1 MRALNKPRLP
11 YTKVYRGGQRAISY
25 TTSGKAAAVLVSLM
39 RFVGEDRRVSMP
51 RALIAEDTGLTERQ
65 VKDAIR
71 SLKRTAVPD
80 PDTGRAVPLLE
91 VLKDGHN
98 GAATEYRLN
107 VSNVDAVPW
116 GYKNAAHGGVGAW
129 PAAPT
134 GARVGV
140 GAWPATP
147 TMARDGIGA
156 EPATPTSARVGVG
169 VEPATVGVE
178 PATVGV
184 ATKHGRGGACHPL
197 IDKEI
202 NKKIKEAGKGKNGEW
217 NGKPFFRSECPVCGK
232 QHAFM
237 LKGPEDGAGTCP
249 SSGGEVTAPPPD
261 GYRIAAR
268 GGAYVLEWLRD
279 GRA

>member
-1 MRALNKPRLP
+1 MNKPRLP

-51 RALIAEDTGLTERQ
+51 RTLIAEDTGLTERQ

-116 GYKNAAHGGVGAW
+116 GYKNAARG
-129 PAAPT
+129 
-134 GARVGV
+134 GV

-147 TMARDGIGA
+147 TGA
-156 EPATPTSARVGVG
+156 HVGVG
-169 VEPATVGVE
+169 AEPATVGVE

-202 NKKIKEAGKGKNGEW
+202 NKKTKEAGKGENGEW
-217 NGKPFFRSECPVCGK
+217 NGKPFFRSECPVCGR

-249 SSGGEVTAPPPD
+249 STGGEVTAPPPD

>member
-1 MRALNKPRLP
+1 MRALNSAGTPFTVVR
-11 YTKVYRGGQRAISY
+11 RGGQRAISY
-25 TTSGKAAAVLVSLM
+25 TTSGKAAAVMLSLM

-51 RALIAEDTGLTERQ
+51 RALIAKDTGLTERQ

-80 PDTGRAVPLLE
+80 PDTGEVVPLLE

-107 VSNVDAVPW
+107 VSNVDAVPR
-116 GYKNAAHGGVGAW
+116 GYKHTAHGGVGVW
-129 PAAPT
+129 PATLT

-140 GAWPATP
+140 GA
-147 TMARDGIGA
+147 
-156 EPATPTSARVGVG
+156 EPATPTGARVGVG
-169 VEPATVGVE
+169 VEPAAVGVE

-202 NKKIKEAGKGKNGEW
+202 NKKIKEAGKGERGEW
-217 NGKPFFRSECPVCGK
+217 NGSGLFRAECPECGK
-232 QHAFM
+232 THVFV
-237 LKGPEDGAGTCP
+237 LKGPEYGATTCP
-249 SSGGEVTAPPPD
+249 SLKCEVTAPPPD
-261 GYRIAAR
+261 GYRVTAQ
-268 GGAYVLEWLRD
+268 GDTYVLGWLGD

>member
-1 MRALNKPRLP
+1 MAFQ
-11 YTKVYRGGQRAISY
+11 YVA
-25 TTSGKAAAVLVSLM
+25 SGKAAAVLVSLM
-39 RFVGEDRRVSMP
+39 RYAGKRAGRRVSMP
-51 RALIAEDTGLTERQ
+51 RALIAEDTGLTDRQ

-80 PDTGRAVPLLE
+80 PDTGEDVPLLE

-107 VSNVDAVPW
+107 VSNVDAVPF
-116 GYKNAAHGGVGAW
+116 GYKYATHGGVGAE
-129 PAAPT
+129 PATPT

-140 GAWPATP
+140 GA
-147 TMARDGIGA
+147 
-156 EPATPTSARVGVG
+156 EPAA
-169 VEPATVGVE
+169 E
-178 PATVGV
+178 GV

-202 NKKIKEAGKGKNGEW
+202 NKKIKEAWKGESGEW
-217 NGKPFFRSECPVCGK
+217 NGKPFFRGECPVCGR

-237 LKGPEDGAGTCP
+237 LKGPEGGTGTCP
-249 SSGGEVTAPPPD
+249 SSGKEVTLPPPD
-261 GYRIAAR
+261 GYRVTDG
-268 GGAYVLEWLRD
+268 GGAHVLEWLGD

>member
-1 MRALNKPRLP
+1 MNKPRLP

-140 GAWPATP
+140 G
-147 TMARDGIGA
+147 
-156 EPATPTSARVGVG
+156 

-184 ATKHGRGGACHPL
+184 ATKHGRGGACHLL

-202 NKKIKEAGKGKNGEW
+202 NKKIKEAGKGENGEW

>member
-1 MRALNKPRLP
+1 MRALNSAGTPFTVVR
-11 YTKVYRGGQRAISY
+11 RGGQRAISY
-25 TTSGKAAAVLVSLM
+25 TTSGKAAAVMLSLM

-51 RALIAEDTGLTERQ
+51 RALIAKDTGLTERQ

-71 SLKRTAVPD
+71 SLKRTDVPD
-80 PDTGRAVPLLE
+80 PDTGEAVPLLE

-107 VSNVDAVPW
+107 VSNVDAVPR
-116 GYKNAAHGGVGAW
+116 GYKRAAHGGVGAW
-129 PAAPT
+129 PAT
-134 GARVGV
+134 L
-140 GAWPATP
+140 

-156 EPATPTSARVGVG
+156 EPATPITALDGVGVEPVTPTGARVGVG
-169 VEPATVGVE
+169 AEPAAVGVE

-202 NKKIKEAGKGKNGEW
+202 NKKIKEAGKGERGEW
-217 NGKPFFRSECPVCGK
+217 GGSSLFRAECPECGK
-232 QHAFM
+232 THVFV
-237 LKGPEDGAGTCP
+237 LKGPEYGATTCP
-249 SSGGEVTAPPPD
+249 SSKREVTAPPPD
-261 GYRIAAR
+261 GYRVTAQ
-268 GGAYVLEWLRD
+268 GGAYVLEWLHD

>member
-1 MRALNKPRLP
+1 MNKPRLP

-140 GAWPATP
+140 G
-147 TMARDGIGA
+147 
-156 EPATPTSARVGVG
+156 
-169 VEPATVGVE
+169 VE

-184 ATKHGRGGACHPL
+184 ATKHGRGGACHLL

-202 NKKIKEAGKGKNGEW
+202 NKKIKEAGKGENGEW

>member
-1 MRALNKPRLP
+1 MRASNSAGTPFTVVR
-11 YTKVYRGGQRAISY
+11 RGGQRAISY
-25 TTSGKAAAVLVSLM
+25 ATSGKAAAVLVSLM
-39 RFVGEDRRVSMP
+39 RFAGEDRRASMP

-80 PDTGRAVPLLE
+80 PDTGEAVPLLE

-107 VSNVDAVPW
+107 VSNVDGVPW
-116 GYKNAAHGGVGAW
+116 GYKIAAHGGVGVL
-129 PAAPT
+129 PATPT

-156 EPATPTSARVGVG
+156 EPATPTGARVGVG
-169 VEPATVGVE
+169 AEPAAVGVE

-184 ATKHGRGGACHPL
+184 AIKHGRGGACHPL

-202 NKKIKEAGKGKNGEW
+202 NKKIKEAGKGESGER
-217 NGKPFFRSECPVCGK
+217 NGKPFFRAECPVCGK

-237 LKGPEDGAGTCP
+237 LKGPENGAGTCP

-261 GYRIAAR
+261 GYRVIDN
-268 GGAYVLEWLRD
+268 GGAYVLEWLGD

>member
-1 MRALNKPRLP
+1 MNKPRLP

-156 EPATPTSARVGVG
+156 EPATPTGARVGVG
-169 VEPATVGVE
+169 VEPA
-178 PATVGV
+178 AVGV
-184 ATKHGRGGACHPL
+184 ATKRGRGGACHPL

-202 NKKIKEAGKGKNGEW
+202 NKKIKEAGKGENGEW

>member
-1 MRALNKPRLP
+1 MNKPRLP

-80 PDTGRAVPLLE
+80 PDTGRAVPILE

-134 GARVGV
+134 DARVGV

-156 EPATPTSARVGVG
+156 EPATPTGARVGVG

-178 PATVGV
+178 PTTVGV
-184 ATKHGRGGACHPL
+184 ATKRGRGGACHPL

-202 NKKIKEAGKGKNGEW
+202 NKKIKEAGKGKTG
-217 NGKPFFRSECPVCGK
+217 S
-232 QHAFM
+232 
-237 LKGPEDGAGTCP
+237 GTGNP
-249 SSGGEVTAPPPD
+249 SFVPSAP
-261 GYRIAAR
+261 YA
-268 GGAYVLEWLRD
+268 VSNTLSC
-279 GRA
+279 

>member
-1 MRALNKPRLP
+1 MNSAGTPFTVVR
-11 YTKVYRGGQRAISY
+11 RGGQRAISY
-25 TTSGKAAAVLVSLM
+25 TTSGKAAAVMLSLM

-51 RALIAEDTGLTERQ
+51 RALIAKDTGLTERQ

-80 PDTGRAVPLLE
+80 PDTGDAVPLLE

-107 VSNVDAVPW
+107 VSNVDAVPR
-116 GYKNAAHGGVGAW
+116 GYKSAAYGGVG
-129 PAAPT
+129 
-134 GARVGV
+134 V
-140 GAWPATP
+140 WPATL
-147 TMARDGIGA
+147 TG
-156 EPATPTSARVGVG
+156 ARVGVG
-169 VEPATVGVE
+169 VEPTTVGVE

-184 ATKHGRGGACHPL
+184 ATKRGRGGACHPL

-202 NKKIKEAGKGKNGEW
+202 NKKIKEAGKGENGEW
-217 NGKPFFRSECPVCGK
+217 NGKPLFRSECPVCGK

-268 GGAYVLEWLRD
+268 GGAYVLEWLGD

>member
-39 RFVGEDRRVSMP
+39 RFLGQREDRRVSMP

-129 PAAPT
+129 PATPT
-134 GARVGV
+134 MARDGIGAE
-140 GAWPATP
+140 PATP

-156 EPATPTSARVGVG
+156 EPATPTGARVG
-169 VEPATVGVE
+169 VGVE

-202 NKKIKEAGKGKNGEW
+202 KIIKEAGKGESGEW

-237 LKGPEDGAGTCP
+237 LKGPEGGAGTCP

>member
-1 MRALNKPRLP
+1 MNSAGTPFTVVR
-11 YTKVYRGGQRAISY
+11 RGGQRAISY
-25 TTSGKAAAVLVSLM
+25 TASGKAAAVMLSLM

-80 PDTGRAVPLLE
+80 PDTGEAVPLLE

-107 VSNVDAVPW
+107 VSNVDAVPR
-116 GYKNAAHGGVGAW
+116 GYKSAAHGGVG
-129 PAAPT
+129 
-134 GARVGV
+134 V
-140 GAWPATP
+140 WPATL
-147 TMARDGIGA
+147 TIARDGIGA
-156 EPATPTSARVGVG
+156 EPATPITAPDGVGVWPATPTGARVGVG
-169 VEPATVGVE
+169 VEPAAVGVE

-202 NKKIKEAGKGKNGEW
+202 NKKIKEAGKGENGEW

-249 SSGGEVTAPPPD
+249 STGGEVTAPPPD

>member
-1 MRALNKPRLP
+1 MNSAGTPFTVVR
-11 YTKVYRGGQRAISY
+11 RGGQRAISY
-25 TTSGKAAAVLVSLM
+25 TTSGKAAAVLLSLM

-51 RALIAEDTGLTERQ
+51 RALIAKDTGLTERQ

-80 PDTGRAVPLLE
+80 PATGEAVPLLE

-107 VSNVDAVPW
+107 VSNVDGVPL
-116 GYKNAAHGGVGAW
+116 GYKFAAHGGVGAGF
-129 PAAPT
+129 ATPT

-140 GAWPATP
+140 GAEPAAP
-147 TMARDGIGA
+147 TMPRDGKGA
-156 EPATPTSARVGVG
+156 EPAAPTGTRLGVG
-169 VEPATVGVE
+169 VATVTE
-178 PATVGV
+178 GV

-202 NKKIKEAGKGKNGEW
+202 NKKIKEAGKGENGEW
-217 NGKPFFRSECPVCGK
+217 NGKPFFRAECPVCGK
-232 QHAFM
+232 QHAFI
-237 LKGPEDGAGTCP
+237 LKGPENGAGTCP

-261 GYRIAAR
+261 GYHITAQ
-268 GGAYVLEWLRD
+268 GNSYVLEWLGD

>member
-1 MRALNKPRLP
+1 MRASNRHDLP
-11 YTKVYRGGQRAISY
+11 FTQVNRGGQLVFQYVA
-25 TTSGKAAAVLVSLM
+25 SGKAAAVLVSLM
-39 RFVGEDRRVSMP
+39 RYAGTREGRRVSMP
-51 RALIAEDTGLTERQ
+51 RALIAEDTGLTDRQ
-65 VKDAIR
+65 VKDAVR

-80 PDTGRAVPLLE
+80 PETGEAVPLLE

-129 PAAPT
+129 PATPTMARVGVGAGPATPT
-134 GARVGV
+134 GARVG
-140 GAWPATP
+140 
-147 TMARDGIGA
+147 
-156 EPATPTSARVGVG
+156 
-169 VEPATVGVE
+169 VGVE

-202 NKKIKEAGKGKNGEW
+202 NKKIKEAGKGENGEW

>member
-134 GARVGV
+134 
-140 GAWPATP
+140 
-147 TMARDGIGA
+147 MARDGIGA
-156 EPATPTSARVGVG
+156 EPATPTGARVGVG

-202 NKKIKEAGKGKNGEW
+202 NKKIKEA
-217 NGKPFFRSECPVCGK
+217 
-232 QHAFM
+232 
-237 LKGPEDGAGTCP
+237 
-249 SSGGEVTAPPPD
+249 PPD

>member
-1 MRALNKPRLP
+1 MNSAGTPFTVVR
-11 YTKVYRGGQRAISY
+11 RGGQRAISY
-25 TTSGKAAAVLVSLM
+25 TASGKAAAVLVSLM
-39 RFVGEDRRVSMP
+39 RFLGQREDRRVSMP

-80 PDTGRAVPLLE
+80 PDTGEAVPLLE

-116 GYKNAAHGGVGAW
+116 GYKRAAHGGVGAW
-129 PAAPT
+129 PAT
-134 GARVGV
+134 L
-140 GAWPATP
+140 

-156 EPATPTSARVGVG
+156 EPATPITALDGVGAEPATPTGARVGVG
-169 VEPATVGVE
+169 VEPTTVGVE

-184 ATKHGRGGACHPL
+184 ATKHSRGGACHPL

-202 NKKIKEAGKGKNGEW
+202 NKKIKEAGKGESGEW

-249 SSGGEVTAPPPD
+249 SSGGGVTAPPPD

>member
-1 MRALNKPRLP
+1 MRASNSAGTPFTVVR
-11 YTKVYRGGQRAISY
+11 RGGQRAISY

-51 RALIAEDTGLTERQ
+51 RALIAEDTGLTEKQ

-80 PDTGRAVPLLE
+80 PDTGEAVKLLE

-107 VSNVDAVPW
+107 VSNVDAVPRS
-116 GYKNAAHGGVGAW
+116 YRNAAHGGVGVW
-129 PAAPT
+129 PTTLT

-140 GAWPATP
+140 GVEPAAP
-147 TMARDGIGA
+147 TMVRDGIGA
-156 EPATPTSARVGVG
+156 EPATLTGARVGVG
-169 VEPATVGVE
+169 VATAAEGMAPAAE
-178 PATVGV
+178 GV

-202 NKKIKEAGKGKNGEW
+202 NKKIKETWKGESGEW
-217 NGKPFFRSECPVCGK
+217 DGSRLFRAKCPECGK
-232 QHAFM
+232 THVFTVN
-237 LKGPEDGAGTCP
+237 GPEYGTTTCK
-249 SSGGEVTAPPPD
+249 GYKGEVTAPPPD

-268 GGAYVLEWLRD
+268 GNAYVLEWLGD

>member
-134 GARVGV
+134 GAR
-140 GAWPATP
+140 
-147 TMARDGIGA
+147 DGIGA
-156 EPATPTSARVGVG
+156 EPATPKGARVGVG

-202 NKKIKEAGKGKNGEW
+202 NKKIKETGKGENGEW

-249 SSGGEVTAPPPD
+249 STGGEVTAPPPD

>member
-1 MRALNKPRLP
+1 MRALNKARLP

-51 RALIAEDTGLTERQ
+51 RTLIAEDTGLTERQ

-140 GAWPATP
+140 GA
-147 TMARDGIGA
+147 
-156 EPATPTSARVGVG
+156 EPAA
-169 VEPATVGVE
+169 VGVE

-184 ATKHGRGGACHPL
+184 AIKHGRGGACHPL

-202 NKKIKEAGKGKNGEW
+202 NKKIKKAGKGENGEW

-249 SSGGEVTAPPPD
+249 STGGEVTAPPPD

>member
-39 RFVGEDRRVSMP
+39 RFLGQREDRRVSMP

-80 PDTGRAVPLLE
+80 PDTGRTVPLLE

-116 GYKNAAHGGVGAW
+116 GYKNAAHGGVGAE
-129 PAAPT
+129 
-134 GARVGV
+134 
-140 GAWPATP
+140 PATP

-156 EPATPTSARVGVG
+156 EPATPTGARVGVG
-169 VEPATVGVE
+169 VEPATVGV
-178 PATVGV
+178 AI
-184 ATKHGRGGACHPL
+184 KHGRGGACHPL

-202 NKKIKEAGKGKNGEW
+202 NKKIKEAGKGESGEW

-237 LKGPEDGAGTCP
+237 LKGPEGGAGTCP